1 MYYKEAVLCLMF
13 AMAEADG
20 EVDNNELITIITM
33 KNIFTNYD
41 EVSIIALYKSYQ
53 VKFAESSFVEIVGA
67 MLKQIP
73 AELHMGTLSLL
84 ADVAVSDFDV
94 DGQESASFS
103 IIANAMNVS
112 DTALK
117 TILLTSLSKKLLIDI
132 GKKQ

>member
-20 EVDNNELITIITM
+20 KVSNEELITIITM

-41 EVSIIALYKSYQ
+41 ETSIVGLYKSYQ
-53 VKFAESSFVEIVGA
+53 TKFAEKSFVQIVDT
-67 MLKQIP
+67 MLKQVP
-73 AELHMGTLSLL
+73 VELHMGTLSLL

-94 DGQESASFS
+94 DRQESASFS

-117 TILLTSLSKKLLIDI
+117 TILLTSLSKKLLTDI
-132 GKKQ
+132 GKK